1 MNEQKGAGRG
11 IFYGVIGVA
20 TLVVAI
26 IGATFAYF
34 TAQAQTTYT
43 NEIKG
48 GTNDDLAGALSV
60 TVEKVTFTDVTAASN
75 SLVPTNLDGTSAD
88 SITAALTKKCED
100 AGYTGCHLYRITAK
114 STQTI
119 AAASVNLATL
129 TVDTTDKT
137 DWKYSIFTGTVELA
151 GTGSRANTPI
161 SNGSLDLASAV
172 DMHAGAGMT
181 ANQDYVYYL
190 LVYLHD
196 DEAAQNVNGE
206 NKSTGTYSGTVTMTA
221 ANGGKVTATFTAG

>member
-34 TAQAQTTYT
+34 TAQAQTNYV
-43 NEIKG
+43 NNISG

-60 TVEKVTFTDVTAASN
+60 TVEKVAFTGVSAASN
-75 SLVPTNLDGTSAD
+75 SLVPTNLDGTSTAG
-88 SITAALTKKCED
+88 INAALTKKCED

-129 TVDTTDKT
+129 SATTAGT
-137 DWKYSIFTGTVELA
+137 NTESDWKYSIYTGSESVASALV
-151 GTGSRANTPI
+151 GTGGVSMPVST
-161 SNGSLDLASAV
+161 AV

-181 ANQDYVYYL
+181 ANTDYVYYL
-190 LVYLHD
+190 LIYLQD
-196 DEAAQNVNGE
+196 DNAAQNEGDAND
-206 NKSTGTYSGTVTMTA
+206 STGTYSGTVTLTA
-221 ANGGKVTATFTAG
+221 ANGGQVTATFTAA